1 MIVLLAR
8 KTKGSGNR
16 PSTHAAPIFSPY
28 QSIRKDD
35 NEH

>member
-1 MIVLLAR
+1 MIVLLAC
-8 KTKGSGNR
+8 KTKGSDNR
-16 PSTHAAPIFSPY
+16 LSNASSPLFSPC

>member
-8 KTKGSGNR
+8 KTKGSDNR
-16 PSTHAAPIFSPY
+16 PSTQAALNFSPC